1 MKKVSINELEE
12 GMILAK
18 PILRGSMVIL
28 AEGAELTS
36 SWINRIDDMGIE
48 HLFIEGTVEQAVPLE
63 EALALLDARFR
74 MVDNALYM
82 SLLKKIVKEHIEGL
96 YHNE

>member
-1 MKKVSINELEE
+1 MKKVSINELEN

-36 SWINRIDDMGIE
+36 SWIDRIEDMGIE
-48 HLFIEGTVEQAVPLE
+48 DIFIEGIAEQAIPVE
-63 EALALLDARFR
+63 EALALLDARFM
-74 MVDNALYM
+74 MVNDDPCMN
-82 SLLKKIVKEHIEGL
+82 LLKKIVREHIESL
-96 YHNE
+96 YHDE